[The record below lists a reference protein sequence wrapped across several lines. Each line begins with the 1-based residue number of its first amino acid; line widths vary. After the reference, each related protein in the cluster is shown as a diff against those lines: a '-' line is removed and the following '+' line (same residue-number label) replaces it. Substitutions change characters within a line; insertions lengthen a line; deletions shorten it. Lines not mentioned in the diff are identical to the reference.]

1 MFHSA
6 AYKHVPIVQENP
18 VEGIRNNVLNTRIIC
33 EAAIEEEINNFILI
47 SSLILW
53 TLRDFLLLIICSLV
67 ISNIVCN
74 LCNQIQKGLK
84 IPRSLSLFLVLTV
97 ISVIVFTIF
106 ILVLPPF
113 IKEFNEIL
121 VDIPNGLSKIN
132 ILINTNLNKFN
143 VLLYGEQSE
152 NVIDIF
158 SLINNVV
165 TIPDASTIAKAI
177 QESFKNLINIAGN
190 LGSGLLKLIFVLAVS
205 LMISIE
211 PKQYKENILLLIPKN
226 YRNKFR
232 NILEKCNIAL
242 ANWTFSMVIS
252 SLSVGLLSLIVL
264 SILDVKYV
272 VSNALIAMVLNIIPN
287 IGPVISGIFPI
298 SIALLDN
305 FWKPLAVLGSYVII
319 QNIESYIIMPS
330 IMKKKANLLPG
341 LTLIS
346 QFGFTFIFGPLGL
359 ILSLPLAVVIQVLIK
374 ESFKDI

>member
-1 MFHSA
+1 M
-6 AYKHVPIVQENP
+6 
-18 VEGIRNNVLNTRIIC
+18 
-33 EAAIEEEINNFILI
+33 
-47 SSLILW
+47 
-53 TLRDFLLLIICSLV
+53 
-67 ISNIVCN
+67 
-74 LCNQIQKGLK
+74 QKGLK

-143 VLLYGEQSE
+143 SLFYGEQSE

-177 QESFKNLINIAGN
+177 QESFRNLINIAGN

-305 FWKPLAVLGSYVII
+305 FWKPLAVLGAYVII

>member
-1 MFHSA
+1 MSSSSYF
-6 AYKHVPIVQENP
+6 KLVV
-18 VEGIRNNVLNTRIIC
+18 
-33 EAAIEEEINNFILI
+33 ILI
-47 SSLILW
+47 TSLIVW

-84 IPRSLSLFLVLTV
+84 IPRPLSLFLVLTV

-143 VLLYGEQSE
+143 ILLYGEQSE
-152 NVIDIF
+152 NVIDII

-232 NILEKCNIAL
+232 NILEKCNTAL

-252 SLSVGLLSLIVL
+252 SLSVGILSLIVL

-305 FWKPLAVLGSYVII
+305 FWKPLAVLGAYVII
-319 QNIESYIIMPS
+319 QNIESYILMPS

>member
-1 MFHSA
+1 MSSSSYFKLVVILITS
-6 AYKHVPIVQENP
+6 
-18 VEGIRNNVLNTRIIC
+18 LIIC
-33 EAAIEEEINNFILI
+33 
-47 SSLILW
+47 
-53 TLRDFLLLIICSLV
+53 TLKDFLLLIICSLV

-74 LCNQIQKGLK
+74 LSNQIQKGLK
-84 IPRSLSLFLVLTV
+84 IPRSISLFLVLTV
-97 ISVIVFTIF
+97 ISVIIFSIF

-143 VLLYGEQSE
+143 SLFYGEQSE

-165 TIPDASTIAKAI
+165 TIPDVSTIAKAI

-190 LGSGLLKLIFVLAVS
+190 LGSGLLRLIFVLAVS

-211 PKQYKENILLLIPKN
+211 PKQYKENVLLLIPKN

-272 VSNALIAMVLNIIPN
+272 VSNALIAMILNIIPN

>member
-1 MFHSA
+1 M
-6 AYKHVPIVQENP
+6 
-18 VEGIRNNVLNTRIIC
+18 
-33 EAAIEEEINNFILI
+33 
-47 SSLILW
+47 
-53 TLRDFLLLIICSLV
+53 
-67 ISNIVCN
+67 
-74 LCNQIQKGLK
+74 QKGLK
-84 IPRSLSLFLVLTV
+84 IPRSLSLFLVLTF
-97 ISVIVFTIF
+97 ISVIVFTII

-132 ILINTNLNKFN
+132 ILINSNLNKLNNLF
-143 VLLYGEQSE
+143 YGENSE
-152 NVIDIF
+152 NNIDIF
-158 SLINNVV
+158 NLINNVV
-165 TIPDASTIAKAI
+165 TIPDVSTIAKAI

-190 LGSGLLKLIFVLAVS
+190 LGSGLLRLIFVLAVS

-211 PKQYKENILLLIPKN
+211 PKQYKENVLLLIPKN

-252 SLSVGLLSLIVL
+252 SLSVGILSLIVL

-305 FWKPLAVLGSYVII
+305 FWKPLAVLGAYVII

>member
-1 MFHSA
+1 MSSSSYF
-6 AYKHVPIVQENP
+6 KLVV
-18 VEGIRNNVLNTRIIC
+18 
-33 EAAIEEEINNFILI
+33 ILI
-47 SSLILW
+47 TSLIVW

-84 IPRSLSLFLVLTV
+84 IPRPLSLFLVLTV

-305 FWKPLAVLGSYVII
+305 FWKPLAVLGAYVII

>member
-1 MFHSA
+1 MSSSLYFKLA
-6 AYKHVPIVQENP
+6 V
-18 VEGIRNNVLNTRIIC
+18 
-33 EAAIEEEINNFILI
+33 ILI
-47 SSLILW
+47 TSLIIW

-84 IPRSLSLFLVLTV
+84 IPRSLSLFFVLTV
-97 ISVIVFTIF
+97 ISLIVFSIF

-113 IKEFNEIL
+113 VKEFNEL
-121 VDIPNGLSKIN
+121 LLDIPNGLSKIN
-132 ILINTNLNKFN
+132 ILLNTNLNKLNNLF
-143 VLLYGEQSE
+143 YGDESE
-152 NVIDIF
+152 NVLDIF
-158 SLINNVV
+158 NLINNIV
-165 TIPDASTIAKAI
+165 TIPDAATIAKAI

-190 LGSGLLKLIFVLAVS
+190 LGSGLLKIIFVLVVS

-232 NILEKCNIAL
+232 VILDKCNIAL

-341 LTLIS
+341 ITLIS
-346 QFGFTFIFGPLGL
+346 QFGFTFFFGPLGL

-374 ESFKDI
+374 ETIKDI

>member
-1 MFHSA
+1 M
-6 AYKHVPIVQENP
+6 
-18 VEGIRNNVLNTRIIC
+18 
-33 EAAIEEEINNFILI
+33 
-47 SSLILW
+47 
-53 TLRDFLLLIICSLV
+53 
-67 ISNIVCN
+67 
-74 LCNQIQKGLK
+74 QKGLK
-84 IPRSLSLFLVLTV
+84 IPRPLSLIFVLAV

-113 IKEFNEIL
+113 VKEFNEIL
-121 VDIPNGLSKIN
+121 VDIPNGLSRIN
-132 ILINTNLNKFN
+132 ILLNTNLNNFN
-143 VLLYGEQSE
+143 NLLYGEESE

-158 SLINNVV
+158 NLINNVV
-165 TIPDASTIAKAI
+165 TIPDAATIAKAI

-190 LGSGLLKLIFVLAVS
+190 LGSGLLKLIFVLVVS

-305 FWKPLAVLGSYVII
+305 FWKPLAVLGAYVII

>member
-1 MFHSA
+1 MNTTSYF
-6 AYKHVPIVQENP
+6 KL
-18 VEGIRNNVLNTRIIC
+18 VL
-33 EAAIEEEINNFILI
+33 ILI
-47 SSLILW
+47 TLLIVW

-74 LCNQIQKGLK
+74 LSNQIQKGLK
-84 IPRSLSLFLVLTV
+84 IPRSISLFLVLTV
-97 ISVIVFTIF
+97 ISVIIFSIF

-143 VLLYGEQSE
+143 SLFYGEQSE

-165 TIPDASTIAKAI
+165 TIPDVSTIAKAI

-190 LGSGLLKLIFVLAVS
+190 LGSGLLRLIFVLAVS

-305 FWKPLAVLGSYVII
+305 FWKPLAVLGAYVII

>member
-1 MFHSA
+1 MNSSSYF
-6 AYKHVPIVQENP
+6 KLVV
-18 VEGIRNNVLNTRIIC
+18 
-33 EAAIEEEINNFILI
+33 ILI
-47 SSLILW
+47 TLLIVW

-74 LCNQIQKGLK
+74 LSNQIQKGLK
-84 IPRSLSLFLVLTV
+84 IPRSISLFLVLAV
-97 ISVIVFTIF
+97 ISVIIFTIF

-121 VDIPNGLSKIN
+121 VEIPNGLSKIN

-143 VLLYGEQSE
+143 SLFYGEQSE

-158 SLINNVV
+158 NLINNVV
-165 TIPDASTIAKAI
+165 TIPDVSTIAKAI

-305 FWKPLAVLGSYVII
+305 FWKPLAVLGAYVII

-359 ILSLPLAVVIQVLIK
+359 ILSLPLAVVIQVIIK
-374 ESFKDI
+374 ESFRDI

>member
-1 MFHSA
+1 M
-6 AYKHVPIVQENP
+6 
-18 VEGIRNNVLNTRIIC
+18 
-33 EAAIEEEINNFILI
+33 
-47 SSLILW
+47 
-53 TLRDFLLLIICSLV
+53 
-67 ISNIVCN
+67 
-74 LCNQIQKGLK
+74 QKGLK
-84 IPRSLSLFLVLTV
+84 IPRSLSLFLVLIV

-121 VDIPNGLSKIN
+121 IDIPNGLSKIN
-132 ILINTNLNKFN
+132 ILINTNLNKLNNLF
-143 VLLYGEQSE
+143 YGEKSE

-158 SLINNVV
+158 NLINNIV
-165 TIPDASTIAKAI
+165 TIPDVSTIAKAI

-190 LGSGLLKLIFVLAVS
+190 LGSGLLRLIFVLAVS

-232 NILEKCNIAL
+232 IILEKSNVAL

>member
-1 MFHSA
+1 MNSSSYF
-6 AYKHVPIVQENP
+6 KLVV
-18 VEGIRNNVLNTRIIC
+18 
-33 EAAIEEEINNFILI
+33 ILI
-47 SSLILW
+47 TLLIVW

-74 LCNQIQKGLK
+74 LSNQIQKGLK
-84 IPRSLSLFLVLTV
+84 IPRSISLFLVLAV
-97 ISVIVFTIF
+97 ISVIIFTIF

-143 VLLYGEQSE
+143 SLFYGEQSE

-165 TIPDASTIAKAI
+165 TIPDVSTIAKAI

-190 LGSGLLKLIFVLAVS
+190 LGSGLLRLIFVLAVS

-211 PKQYKENILLLIPKN
+211 PKQYKENVLLLIPKK

>member
-1 MFHSA
+1 ML
-6 AYKHVPIVQENP
+6 I
-18 VEGIRNNVLNTRIIC
+18 T
-33 EAAIEEEINNFILI
+33 ILI
-47 SSLILW
+47 IW

-74 LCNQIQKGLK
+74 LCDQLQKRLK
-84 IPRSLSLFLVLTV
+84 LPRLISLFTV
-97 ISVIVFTIF
+97 ISIISLIIFTILF
-106 ILVLPPF
+106 LVLPPF

-121 VDIPNGLSKIN
+121 LDIPNGLSKIN
-132 ILINTNLNKFN
+132 ILLNTNINKFN
-143 VLLYGEQSE
+143 AIYYGEESE
-152 NVIDIF
+152 NVIDVF
-158 SLINNVV
+158 NLINSILP
-165 TIPDASTIAKAI
+165 IPDGGSIAKAI
-177 QESFKNLINIAGN
+177 QESLMNLINLAGN
-190 LGSGLLKLIFVLAVS
+190 LGTGLIRIIFVLVVS

-211 PKQYKENILLLIPKN
+211 PKQYKENVLIIIPKN

-232 NILEKCNIAL
+232 NILDKCNVAL

-272 VSNALIAMVLNIIPN
+272 VSNALIAMTLNIIPN

-305 FWKPLAVLGSYVII
+305 FWKPLAVLGAYILI
-319 QNIESYIIMPS
+319 QNIESYVIMPS
-330 IMKKKANLLPG
+330 IMKKRTNLLPG

-346 QFGFTFIFGPLGL
+346 QFGFNFIFGPLGL

-374 ESFKDI
+374 EAINEN

>member
-1 MFHSA
+1 M
-6 AYKHVPIVQENP
+6 
-18 VEGIRNNVLNTRIIC
+18 
-33 EAAIEEEINNFILI
+33 
-47 SSLILW
+47 
-53 TLRDFLLLIICSLV
+53 
-67 ISNIVCN
+67 
-74 LCNQIQKGLK
+74 QKGLK

-143 VLLYGEQSE
+143 NIFYGEQSE

>member
-1 MFHSA
+1 LSSSSYF
-6 AYKHVPIVQENP
+6 KLVV
-18 VEGIRNNVLNTRIIC
+18 
-33 EAAIEEEINNFILI
+33 ILI
-47 SSLILW
+47 TSLIIW

-74 LCNQIQKGLK
+74 VCNQIQKGLK
-84 IPRSLSLFLVLTV
+84 IPRTLSVFLVLTV

-121 VDIPNGLSKIN
+121 ADIPNGLSKIN

-143 VLLYGEQSE
+143 NLFYGEQSE

-211 PKQYKENILLLIPKN
+211 PKQYKENILLLVPKN

-232 NILEKCNIAL
+232 NILEKCNTAL

-305 FWKPLAVLGSYVII
+305 FWKPLAVLGAYVII

>member
-1 MFHSA
+1 M
-6 AYKHVPIVQENP
+6 
-18 VEGIRNNVLNTRIIC
+18 
-33 EAAIEEEINNFILI
+33 
-47 SSLILW
+47 
-53 TLRDFLLLIICSLV
+53 
-67 ISNIVCN
+67 
-74 LCNQIQKGLK
+74 
-84 IPRSLSLFLVLTV
+84 FLVLAV
-97 ISVIVFTIF
+97 ISVIIFTIF

-143 VLLYGEQSE
+143 SLFYGEQSE

-165 TIPDASTIAKAI
+165 TIPDVSTIAKAI

-190 LGSGLLKLIFVLAVS
+190 LGSGLLRLIFVLAVS

-211 PKQYKENILLLIPKN
+211 PKQYKENLLLLIPKN
-226 YRNKFR
+226 YRNKSR
-232 NILEKCNIAL
+232 NILDKCNIAL

-252 SLSVGLLSLIVL
+252 SFSVGLLSLIVL

-272 VSNALIAMVLNIIPN
+272 VSNALIAMVLNVIPN

-305 FWKPLAVLGSYVII
+305 FWKPLAVLGAYVII

-359 ILSLPLAVVIQVLIK
+359 VLSLPLAVVIQVLIK
-374 ESFKDI
+374 ESFEDI

>member
-1 MFHSA
+1 MGSSSYF
-6 AYKHVPIVQENP
+6 KLVV
-18 VEGIRNNVLNTRIIC
+18 
-33 EAAIEEEINNFILI
+33 ILI
-47 SSLILW
+47 ASLIIW
-53 TLRDFLLLIICSLV
+53 ILRDFLLLIICSLV

-74 LCNQIQKGLK
+74 LCNQMQKGLK
-84 IPRSLSLFLVLTV
+84 IPRSLSLFLVLTI
-97 ISVIVFTIF
+97 ISVIVFTII

-121 VDIPNGLSKIN
+121 VEIPNGLSKIN
-132 ILINTNLNKFN
+132 ILINENLNKFN
-143 VLLYGEQSE
+143 NIFYGEQSE

-232 NILEKCNIAL
+232 NILEKCNTAL
-242 ANWTFSMVIS
+242 SNWTFSMVIS

-264 SILDVKYV
+264 SVLDVKYV

-305 FWKPLAVLGSYVII
+305 FWKPLVVLGAYVII

-374 ESFKDI
+374 ESFNDI

>member
-1 MFHSA
+1 MNSSSYF
-6 AYKHVPIVQENP
+6 KLVV
-18 VEGIRNNVLNTRIIC
+18 
-33 EAAIEEEINNFILI
+33 ILI
-47 SSLILW
+47 TLLIVW

-74 LCNQIQKGLK
+74 LSNQIQKGLK
-84 IPRSLSLFLVLTV
+84 IPRSISLFLVLTV
-97 ISVIVFTIF
+97 ISVIIFSIF

-143 VLLYGEQSE
+143 SLFYGEQSE

-165 TIPDASTIAKAI
+165 TIPDVSTIAKAI

-190 LGSGLLKLIFVLAVS
+190 LGSGLLRLVFVLAVS

-211 PKQYKENILLLIPKN
+211 PKQYKENVLLLIPKN

>member
-1 MFHSA
+1 MNSSSYF
-6 AYKHVPIVQENP
+6 KLVV
-18 VEGIRNNVLNTRIIC
+18 
-33 EAAIEEEINNFILI
+33 ILI
-47 SSLILW
+47 TLLIVW

-74 LCNQIQKGLK
+74 LSNQIQKGLK
-84 IPRSLSLFLVLTV
+84 IPRSISLFLVLAF
-97 ISVIVFTIF
+97 ISVIIFTIF

-143 VLLYGEQSE
+143 SLFYGEQSE

-165 TIPDASTIAKAI
+165 TIPDVSTIAKAI

-190 LGSGLLKLIFVLAVS
+190 LGSGLLRLIFVLAVS

-211 PKQYKENILLLIPKN
+211 PKQYKENVLLLIPKN

-232 NILEKCNIAL
+232 NILEQCNIAL

>member
-1 MFHSA
+1 MSSSSYF
-6 AYKHVPIVQENP
+6 KLVV
-18 VEGIRNNVLNTRIIC
+18 
-33 EAAIEEEINNFILI
+33 ILI
-47 SSLILW
+47 TSLIVW

-84 IPRSLSLFLVLTV
+84 IPRPLSLFLVLTV

-143 VLLYGEQSE
+143 SLFYGEQSE

-165 TIPDASTIAKAI
+165 TIPDVSTIAKAI

-190 LGSGLLKLIFVLAVS
+190 LGSGLLRLIFVLAVS

-305 FWKPLAVLGSYVII
+305 FWKPLAVLGAYVII

>member
-1 MFHSA
+1 LSSSSYF
-6 AYKHVPIVQENP
+6 KLVV
-18 VEGIRNNVLNTRIIC
+18 
-33 EAAIEEEINNFILI
+33 ILI
-47 SSLILW
+47 TSLILW

-74 LCNQIQKGLK
+74 LSNQIQKGLK
-84 IPRSLSLFLVLTV
+84 IPRSISLFLVLAV
-97 ISVIVFTIF
+97 ISVTIFSIF

-143 VLLYGEQSE
+143 NLFYGEQSE

-158 SLINNVV
+158 SLLNNVV

-211 PKQYKENILLLIPKN
+211 PKQYKENILFLIPKN

-272 VSNALIAMVLNIIPN
+272 VSNALIAMVLNVIPN

-305 FWKPLAVLGSYVII
+305 FWKPLAVLGAYVII

-359 ILSLPLAVVIQVLIK
+359 ILSLPLAVVIQVIIK
-374 ESFKDI
+374 ESLKDI

>member
-1 MFHSA
+1 MNSSSYF
-6 AYKHVPIVQENP
+6 KLVV
-18 VEGIRNNVLNTRIIC
+18 
-33 EAAIEEEINNFILI
+33 ILI
-47 SSLILW
+47 TLLIVW

-74 LCNQIQKGLK
+74 LSNQIQKGLK
-84 IPRSLSLFLVLTV
+84 IPRSISLFLVLAV
-97 ISVIVFTIF
+97 ISVIIFTIF

-132 ILINTNLNKFN
+132 ILINTNLSKFN
-143 VLLYGEQSE
+143 SLFYGEQSE

-165 TIPDASTIAKAI
+165 TIPDVSTIAKAI

-190 LGSGLLKLIFVLAVS
+190 LGSGLLRLIFVLAVS

-305 FWKPLAVLGSYVII
+305 FWKPLAVLGAYVII

>member
-1 MFHSA
+1 MNSSSYF
-6 AYKHVPIVQENP
+6 KLVV
-18 VEGIRNNVLNTRIIC
+18 
-33 EAAIEEEINNFILI
+33 ILI
-47 SSLILW
+47 TLLIVW

-74 LCNQIQKGLK
+74 LSNHIQKGLK
-84 IPRSLSLFLVLTV
+84 IPRSISLFLVLAV
-97 ISVIVFTIF
+97 ISVIIFTIF

-143 VLLYGEQSE
+143 SLFYGEQSE

-165 TIPDASTIAKAI
+165 TIPDVSTIAKAI

-190 LGSGLLKLIFVLAVS
+190 LGSGLLRLIFVLAVS

-211 PKQYKENILLLIPKN
+211 PKQYKENVLLLIPKN

>member
-1 MFHSA
+1 MNISLYF
-6 AYKHVPIVQENP
+6 KFTV
-18 VEGIRNNVLNTRIIC
+18 
-33 EAAIEEEINNFILI
+33 ILFTL
-47 SSLILW
+47 LILW

-74 LCNQIQKGLK
+74 LSSQFQKFLK
-84 IPRSLSLFLVLTV
+84 LPRLISLFLV
-97 ISVIVFTIF
+97 ISIISFIIFTIF

-121 VDIPNGLSKIN
+121 LDIPNGLSKIN
-132 ILINTNLNKFN
+132 ILLNTNLNKLN
-143 VLLYGEQSE
+143 DIYYGKESE
-152 NVIDIF
+152 NLIDVF
-158 SLINNVV
+158 DLINNVV
-165 TIPDASTIAKAI
+165 PIPDGATIAKAI
-177 QESFKNLINIAGN
+177 QESLMNLINLAGN
-190 LGSGLLKLIFVLAVS
+190 LGSGLIRIVFVLVVS

-211 PKQYKENILLLIPKN
+211 PNQYKENVLLLIPKN

-232 NILEKCNIAL
+232 IILDKCNIAL

-264 SILDVKYV
+264 SILDVKYI
-272 VSNALIAMVLNIIPN
+272 VSNALIAMILNIIPN

-305 FWKPLAVLGSYVII
+305 FWKPIAVLGAYIVI

-330 IMKKKANLLPG
+330 IMKKKTNLLPG

-346 QFGFTFIFGPLGL
+346 QFGFTFVFGPLGL
-359 ILSLPLAVVIQVLIK
+359 ILSLPLAVVIQVFIK
-374 ESFKDI
+374 EIIRDT

>member
-1 MFHSA
+1 MNSSSYF
-6 AYKHVPIVQENP
+6 KLVV
-18 VEGIRNNVLNTRIIC
+18 
-33 EAAIEEEINNFILI
+33 ILI
-47 SSLILW
+47 TLLIVW

-74 LCNQIQKGLK
+74 LSNQIQKGLK
-84 IPRSLSLFLVLTV
+84 IPRSISLFLVLAV
-97 ISVIVFTIF
+97 ISVIIFTIF

-143 VLLYGEQSE
+143 NLFYGEQSE

-165 TIPDASTIAKAI
+165 TIPDVSTIAKAI

-190 LGSGLLKLIFVLAVS
+190 LGSGLLRLIFVLAVS
-205 LMISIE
+205 LMISID

-252 SLSVGLLSLIVL
+252 SLSVGVLSLIIL

-287 IGPVISGIFPI
+287 IGPVISAIFPI

-305 FWKPLAVLGSYVII
+305 FWKPLAVLGAYVII

>member
-1 MFHSA
+1 MSSSSYF
-6 AYKHVPIVQENP
+6 KLVV
-18 VEGIRNNVLNTRIIC
+18 
-33 EAAIEEEINNFILI
+33 ILI
-47 SSLILW
+47 ASLIIW

-74 LCNQIQKGLK
+74 LCNQIQNGLK

-132 ILINTNLNKFN
+132 ILINTNLNKLNNLF
-143 VLLYGEQSE
+143 YGEKSE
-152 NVIDIF
+152 NVIDVF
-158 SLINNVV
+158 NLVNNVV
-165 TIPDASTIAKAI
+165 TIPDVSTIAKAI

-190 LGSGLLKLIFVLAVS
+190 LGSGLLKLIFVLVVS

-272 VSNALIAMVLNIIPN
+272 VSNALIAMVLNVIPN

-305 FWKPLAVLGSYVII
+305 FWKPLAVLGAYVII

-330 IMKKKANLLPG
+330 IMKKKSK
-341 LTLIS
+341 LTSWPNINFSIRIHLYFWSIRLNFIS
-346 QFGFTFIFGPLGL
+346 SISCSNTGYNQRFT
-359 ILSLPLAVVIQVLIK
+359 
-374 ESFKDI
+374 

>member
-1 MFHSA
+1 
-6 AYKHVPIVQENP
+6 
-18 VEGIRNNVLNTRIIC
+18 
-33 EAAIEEEINNFILI
+33 
-47 SSLILW
+47 
-53 TLRDFLLLIICSLV
+53 
-67 ISNIVCN
+67 
-74 LCNQIQKGLK
+74 LK
-84 IPRSLSLFLVLTV
+84 IPRPLSLFLVLTV

-143 VLLYGEQSE
+143 SLFYGEQSE

-158 SLINNVV
+158 NLINNVV
-165 TIPDASTIAKAI
+165 TIPDVSTIAIAI

-190 LGSGLLKLIFVLAVS
+190 LGSGLLRLIFVLAVS

-319 QNIESYIIMPS
+319 QNIESYIIMTS
-330 IMKKKANLLPG
+330 IMKKKANLIPG
-341 LTLIS
+341 LKLIS
-346 QFGFTFIFGPLGL
+346 QFGFNFIFGPLGL

-374 ESFKDI
+374 E

>member
-1 MFHSA
+1 MSSSLYF
-6 AYKHVPIVQENP
+6 KLVV
-18 VEGIRNNVLNTRIIC
+18 
-33 EAAIEEEINNFILI
+33 ILI
-47 SSLILW
+47 TSLIIW

-84 IPRSLSLFLVLTV
+84 IPRPLSLFLVLTV

-113 IKEFNEIL
+113 VKEFNEIL

-143 VLLYGEQSE
+143 SLFYGEQSE

-165 TIPDASTIAKAI
+165 TIPDVSTIAKAI

-272 VSNALIAMVLNIIPN
+272 VSNALIAMVLNVIPN

-305 FWKPLAVLGSYVII
+305 FWKPLAVLGAYVII

>member
-1 MFHSA
+1 MSSSSYF
-6 AYKHVPIVQENP
+6 KLVV
-18 VEGIRNNVLNTRIIC
+18 
-33 EAAIEEEINNFILI
+33 ILI
-47 SSLILW
+47 TSLILW

-143 VLLYGEQSE
+143 ILLYGEQSE

-232 NILEKCNIAL
+232 NILEKCNTAL

-305 FWKPLAVLGSYVII
+305 FWKPLAVLGAYVII

>member
-1 MFHSA
+1 M
-6 AYKHVPIVQENP
+6 
-18 VEGIRNNVLNTRIIC
+18 
-33 EAAIEEEINNFILI
+33 
-47 SSLILW
+47 
-53 TLRDFLLLIICSLV
+53 
-67 ISNIVCN
+67 
-74 LCNQIQKGLK
+74 QKGLK

-143 VLLYGEQSE
+143 SLFYGEQSE

-165 TIPDASTIAKAI
+165 TIPDASTVAKAI

-190 LGSGLLKLIFVLAVS
+190 LGSGLVKLIFVLAVS

-305 FWKPLAVLGSYVII
+305 FWKPLAVLGAYVII